1 MIDRNERAD
10 EMPGGRSDLDTLDR
24 LLGGGVDPDD
34 APPGYSEVA
43 RLLHAFVQGGD
54 HEELV
59 HEAAHVAL
67 AVELVQQ
74 RSPVS
79 LAANR
84 RPNRREKTTRSR
96 THRGKLG
103 GLVVIGA
110 MVGSTGLAA
119 AGALPDA
126 AQNAFSHVL
135 EKVGITVPAGVNH
148 PAGSGEE
155 LSGIATTTDATGVS
169 KGAEISSVA
178 SGGRSK
184 AGNHGSA
191 AAGTSAGGVGG
202 PPVHVPNGGGTST
215 ADTASNGK
223 SRHGTSTADAASQGR
238 SSAGSAN
245 AAVAHSDHVLPSK
258 PPVHARRGA

>member
-10 EMPGGRSDLDTLDR
+10 EMPGGRLDLDTLDR
-24 LLGGGVDPDD
+24 LLDGAVDPDD

-43 RLLHAFVQGGD
+43 RLLHVVAQGGD

-79 LAANR
+79 LAAYR
-84 RPNRREKTTRSR
+84 KPSGREKTARSR
-96 THRGKLG
+96 THRGKIG
-103 GLVVIGA
+103 GLVVVGA

-119 AGALPDA
+119 AGVLPDG
-126 AQNAFSHVL
+126 AQDAFSHVF
-135 EKVGITVPAGVNH
+135 EKIGITVPAGANH
-148 PAGSGEE
+148 PASSGEE

-184 AGNHGSA
+184 AGKHGFV
-191 AAGTSAGGVGG
+191 AGGTPAGGLG
-202 PPVHVPNGGGTST
+202 PPVHGPNGRGTGT
-215 ADTASNGK
+215 ADAVSNGK
-223 SRHGTSTADAASQGR
+223 SRHGTSTAHAASQGR

-245 AAVAHSDHVLPSK
+245 ADVAHPVHVSPSK
-258 PPVHARRGA
+258 PPAHARPGA